1 MAYRPPVAVYDA
13 CVLYPF
19 HLRNILVQC
28 AFDGLIEARWTDD
41 IHDEWIRNLLARTPG
56 LTLKR
61 LEATRDRM
69 KSVLPSADVKRYRG
83 LISGLRLPDPGDR
96 HVLAAAVAGK
106 ATVIV
111 TRNVKHF
118 PDADLSAYGIIC
130 QQPDDFLTEIHGD
143 ASEAL
148 IASMANARRNLRKS
162 VPSIDE
168 FIATVED
175 QGLRNT
181 AGILRR
187 HKADLV

>member
-1 MAYRPPVAVYDA
+1 MRI
-13 CVLYPF
+13 CL
-19 HLRNILVQC
+19 
-28 AFDGLIEARWTDD
+28 
-41 IHDEWIRNLLARTPG
+41 
-56 LTLKR
+56 
-61 LEATRDRM
+61 
-69 KSVLPSADVKRYRG
+69 
-83 LISGLRLPDPGDR
+83 
-96 HVLAAAVAGK
+96 
-106 ATVIV
+106 
-111 TRNVKHF
+111 
-118 PDADLSAYGIIC
+118 AYGIIC